1 MILDWHRISS
11 LAVAFFYVGGACWL
25 EGGEIACKALAFT
38 ILPLACIWFSESMG
52 NATGMLGS
60 ISINQESPG
69 VIIRWLGWVLLL
81 LPIILAGFQVFHQV
95 RS

>member
-11 LAVAFFYVGGACWL
+11 LGVAFFYVGGACWL
-25 EGGEIACKALAFT
+25 EGGEIACKALVFT

-52 NATGMLGS
+52 NATGMLDS

-81 LPIILAGFQVFHQV
+81 LPIILAGFQVFHHG